1 MTDRSMYSTR
11 EAFELYSYYIALK
24 KHFTTTYDFHKYGG
38 KMRLSLD
45 SFERRKDKFFFY
57 KLGKRKDS
65 KEFLLANIIDN
76 PEMWIGNL
84 IDNKTA
90 DEIFREWSKRQQS
103 LGYVFSNEL
112 DELNEDFN
120 SNFIVEDGQYSRVLQ
135 LYNMKRLSI
144 ETLIIL
150 DDLTGCFKYW
160 DKSINDTI
168 VYPSI
173 NKIVKKYR
181 PFLNYDKVK
190 MKQIC
195 LDKYSA
201 V

>member
-1 MTDRSMYSTR
+1 MAQQSLYSTR
-11 EAFELYSYYIALK
+11 EGFELYSYYIALK
-24 KHFTTTYDFHKYGG
+24 KHFTSTYDFFKYGG
-38 KMRLSLD
+38 KMRLTVD

-57 KLGKRKDS
+57 KLGKRKDC
-65 KEFLLANIIDN
+65 KEFLLANVIVD
-76 PEMWIGNL
+76 PDVWIGNL
-84 IDNKTA
+84 VDSKDA

-103 LGYVFSNEL
+103 LGYMFSNEL

-120 SNFIVEDGQYSRVLQ
+120 SNFVVVDGQYSRVLQ

-160 DKSINDTI
+160 DKSIHDTI

-190 MKQIC
+190 MKKIC
-195 LDKYSA
+195 LDKYTA

>member
-1 MTDRSMYSTR
+1 MAQQSLYSTR
-11 EAFELYSYYIALK
+11 EGFELYSYYIALK
-24 KHFTTTYDFHKYGG
+24 KHFTSTYDFFKYGG
-38 KMRLSLD
+38 KMRLTVD

-57 KLGKRKDS
+57 KLGKRKDC
-65 KEFLLANIIDN
+65 KEFLLANVIVD
-76 PEMWIGNL
+76 PDVWIGNL
-84 IDNKTA
+84 VDSKDA

-103 LGYVFSNEL
+103 LGYMFSNEL

-120 SNFIVEDGQYSRVLQ
+120 SNFVVVDGQYSRVLQ

-160 DKSINDTI
+160 DKSIHDTI

-190 MKQIC
+190 MREIC
-195 LDKYSA
+195 LDKYNA

>member
-1 MTDRSMYSTR
+1 MAQQSLYSTR
-11 EAFELYSYYIALK
+11 EGFELYSYYIALK
-24 KHFTTTYDFHKYGG
+24 KHFTSTYDFFKYGG
-38 KMRLSLD
+38 KMRLTVD

-57 KLGKRKDS
+57 KLGKRKDC
-65 KEFLLANIIDN
+65 KEFLLANVIVD
-76 PEMWIGNL
+76 PDVWIGNL
-84 IDNKTA
+84 VDSKDA

-120 SNFIVEDGQYSRVLQ
+120 SNFVVVDGQYSRVLQ

-144 ETLIIL
+144 ETLVIL

-160 DKSINDTI
+160 DKNINDTI
-168 VYPSI
+168 VYPNI

-190 MKQIC
+190 MKKIC
-195 LDKYSA
+195 LDKYTA